1 MDGGVQSGTWGLST
15 GYGSDDG
22 HHGVHNPD
30 IRETV
35 GVAVNIRCVEE
46 MAHACP
52 RPAKFIRES
61 YFHWPQITRTD
72 VENPPGTERLCNGY
86 GVPDVF
92 VKRQRAVST
101 SSIHPL
107 YLIPQAVPR

>member
-1 MDGGVQSGTWGLST
+1 MDGGVQSGAWGLST

-72 VENPPGTERLCNGY
+72 GEILRELNGC
-86 GVPDVF
+86 VMATAC
-92 VKRQRAVST
+92 QM
-101 SSIHPL
+101 SSSSVNELFPLHPSIR
-107 YLIPQAVPR
+107 YI